1 MKRIKNPITQEHR
14 EVLIMEEVHL
24 DKRVISNEDCEKWTE
39 TTKMRN
45 PLSYPSK
52 GVKLLPA
59 HTQVLTKHFSNGT
72 QYVKDD
78 TVPYHQVVKQFLSKD
93 ECDDICAV
101 IDSYEEDLM
110 KNDSSEAGFEGLTGK
125 FMYYNL
131 LNLLPTELSIDLQ
144 QRVFD
149 LELFKDL
156 DEVWIQCWANK
167 SPQGKGIV
175 KHQHGVTGNTKSFLP
190 LGQMFACSTFL
201 QGHTESYTHF
211 ESDVGYIQVRNE
223 VGHLHILDEYLMHEV
238 KQNIHT
244 TPRYSLAMD
253 VHINN
258 PKDLINYDKRIIHAN
273 RIH

>member
-1 MKRIKNPITQEHR
+1 MKRIKTPITQEHK

-39 TTKMRN
+39 TTKMRKHLSN
-45 PLSYPSK
+45 PLK
-52 GVKLLPA
+52 RVKLLSTHP
-59 HTQVLTKHFSNGT
+59 QVLTQNNFTCVNE
-72 QYVKDD
+72 YNIDD
-78 TVPYHQVVKQFLSKD
+78 TVPYHQVVKHFLSKD
-93 ECDDICAV
+93 ECETICAV

-110 KNDSSEAGFEGLTGK
+110 KEDYIIESTHEGLTGK

-131 LNLLPTELSIDLQ
+131 LNLLPNTLSIDLQ

-175 KHQHGVTGNTKSFLP
+175 KHLHSVQEGLP
-190 LGQMFACSTFL
+190 TNGQLFACSTFL

-211 ESDVGYIQVRNE
+211 ESDQGYIQVRNE

>member
-1 MKRIKNPITQEHR
+1 MKRIKTPITQEHK

-39 TTKMRN
+39 TTKMRKHLSN
-45 PLSYPSK
+45 PLK
-52 GVKLLPA
+52 RVKLLST
-59 HTQVLTKHFSNGT
+59 HTQVLTQNNFTCVNE
-72 QYVKDD
+72 YNIDD
-78 TVPYHQVVKQFLSKD
+78 TVPYHQVVKHFLSKD
-93 ECDDICAV
+93 ECETICAV

-110 KNDSSEAGFEGLTGK
+110 KEDYIIESTHEGLTGK

-131 LNLLPTELSIDLQ
+131 LNLLPNTLSIDLQ

-167 SPQGKGIV
+167 SPQGTGIT
-175 KHQHGVTGNTKSFLP
+175 KHFHGMVDHGKTTG
-190 LGQMFACSTFL
+190 QAFACSSFL

-211 ESDVGYIQVRNE
+211 ESDQGYIQVRNE